1 MMLERFTPDARAVI
15 KKAAEHASRL
25 GHRYVGGEH
34 LLLAA
39 VSTSQPASAVLCEHG
54 LTPERV
60 EGEIVRRVGLGAGT
74 GLFAG
79 LDRDALASIGI
90 DIDAVRARIES
101 TFGPQALS
109 AAARTVHRET
119 TRRRRPRPARSWR
132 LRRRARSSI
141 ATPPAPGTEVATGRY
156 RAPGPLLH
164 GRLPFTPA
172 ARKILELSLREAVA
186 RHDSHIGIEHI
197 ALALSSVKRGMVPS
211 ILAAA
216 GVPESALRAG
226 ISERYRQAS

>member
-15 KKAAEHASRL
+15 KNAVEHASRL
-25 GHRYVGGEH
+25 GHHYVGGEH
-34 LLLAA
+34 LLLAV
-39 VSTSQPASAVLCEHG
+39 VSTSQPASAVLCAHG
-54 LTPERV
+54 VTPERV
-60 EGEIVRRVGLGAGT
+60 EGEIVRRVGLGAGA
-74 GLFAG
+74 GLFGG

-101 TFGPQALS
+101 SFGPQALS
-109 AAARTVHRET
+109 AAAWAAHRE
-119 TRRRRPRPARSWR
+119 TRRRRPGPVRSWR
-132 LRRRARSSI
+132 RRRRTRRSI
-141 ATPPAPGTEVATGRY
+141 VTPPAPEPALATGRY
-156 RAPGPLLH
+156 QAPGPLSH
-164 GRLPFTPA
+164 GRLPFTPV

-186 RHDSHIGIEHI
+186 RHDAHIGIEHI

-216 GVPESALRAG
+216 GVPESALRAE

>member
-15 KKAAEHASRL
+15 KNAVEHAGRL

-39 VSTSQPASAVLCEHG
+39 VSTSQPASAVLCAHG

-60 EGEIVRRVGLGAGT
+60 EGEIVRRVGLRAAA
-74 GLFAG
+74 GLFGG

-90 DIDAVRARIES
+90 DIDAVRARVES
-101 TFGPQALS
+101 SFGPQALS
-109 AAARTVHRET
+109 AAAWAAHRE
-119 TRRRRPRPARSWR
+119 TRRRRPGPVRSWR
-132 LRRRARSSI
+132 RRTRRSI
-141 ATPPAPGTEVATGRY
+141 VTPLAPEPALATGRY
-156 RAPGPLLH
+156 QAPGPLPH
-164 GRLPFTPA
+164 GRLPFTPV
-172 ARKILELSLREAVA
+172 ARKILELSLREAVT
-186 RHDSHIGIEHI
+186 RHDAHIGIEHI

-216 GVPESALRAG
+216 GVPESALRAE

>member
-1 MMLERFTPDARAVI
+1 MMFERFTPDARAVI
-15 KKAAEHASRL
+15 KNAAEHASRL

-34 LLLAA
+34 VLLAA
-39 VSTSQPASAVLCEHG
+39 VSTDQPASAVFYVHG

-60 EGEIVRRVGLGAGT
+60 EGEIVRRVGLGAGA

-101 TFGPQALS
+101 SFGPQALS
-109 AAARTVHRET
+109 AATWAVHREA
-119 TRRRRPRPARSWR
+119 RRRRPGPARSWR
-132 LRRRARSSI
+132 RLRRARRNI
-141 ATPPAPGTEVATGRY
+141 ASPPVPGTAVATGQD
-156 RAPGPLLH
+156 RAPGPPPR
-164 GRLPFTPA
+164 GRLPFTPV

-216 GVPESALRAG
+216 GAPESALRAE

>member
-1 MMLERFTPDARAVI
+1 MMLERFTPDARTVI
-15 KKAAEHASRL
+15 KNAVEHASRL
-25 GHRYVGGEH
+25 GHRYVGAEY

-39 VSTSQPASAVLCEHG
+39 VSTGQPASAVLCAHG

-60 EGEIVRRVGLGAGT
+60 EDEIVRRVGLGAGA
-74 GLFAG
+74 GLFSG

-101 TFGPQALS
+101 SFGPQALS
-109 AAARTVHRET
+109 AAAWAVHRE
-119 TRRRRPRPARSWR
+119 TRRRRPGPVRSWR
-132 LRRRARSSI
+132 RRTRRSI
-141 ATPPAPGTEVATGRY
+141 VTPLAPEPALATGRY
-156 RAPGPLLH
+156 QAPGPLPH
-164 GRLPFTPA
+164 GRLPFTPV

-216 GVPESALRAG
+216 GVPESALRAE

>member
-1 MMLERFTPDARAVI
+1 MMLERFTPDARTVI
-15 KKAAEHASRL
+15 KNAVEHASRL

-39 VSTSQPASAVLCEHG
+39 VSTSQPASAVLCAHG

-60 EGEIVRRVGLGAGT
+60 EGEIVRRVGLGAGA
-74 GLFAG
+74 GLFGG

-90 DIDAVRARIES
+90 DINAVRARIES
-101 TFGPQALS
+101 SFGPQALS
-109 AAARTVHRET
+109 AAAWAAHRE
-119 TRRRRPRPARSWR
+119 TRRRRPGPVRSW
-132 LRRRARSSI
+132 RRRARRSI
-141 ATPPAPGTEVATGRY
+141 VTPLAPEPALATGRCQ
-156 RAPGPLLH
+156 APGPLPH
-164 GRLPFTPA
+164 GRLPLTPV

-216 GVPESALRAG
+216 GVPESALRAE